1 MTEQTE
7 RRPLVERLAAGSP
20 ARVGQATA
28 VEQSRAVAEVLASVE
43 LALRMPRDPVVAV
56 ETMRRACGIKGLA
69 ERAFFSYR
77 RLGSNITG
85 PTVHLARELARCFR
99 NIAYGVAELDRDDA
113 GGQSQ
118 VIAFAWDIEANVRS
132 STVFVVPH
140 ARDVDGKVKP
150 LTSLR
155 DVYENNANAAAR
167 RVREQ
172 IFAVLPQWYV
182 DEAVALCRDTLTTG
196 GGVPLERRI
205 ATLVSMFDERFRV
218 SQAQLVEHLGRP
230 ADKWTPTDVVTLEVL
245 GRSLSNGEQHVDEVF
260 TVEATSSA
268 IRQQAE
274 RSRRQQPAAAPP
286 VVEDPPGGDPG
297 EEHDPTLE
305 PDWPGEQS

>member
-77 RLGSNITG
+77 RSGSNITG

-205 ATLVSMFDERFRV
+205 ATLVSTFDERFRV

-245 GRSLSNGEQHVDEVF
+245 GRSLTNGEQHVDEVF

-268 IRQQAE
+268 IREQATRS
-274 RSRRQQPAAAPP
+274 RSRRTSPDPA
-286 VVEDPPGGDPG
+286 PGEPGNLDPG

-305 PDWPGEQS
+305 PGWPGEQS